1 MGTCHQQAFMQAFR
15 HFLWFTMLNLCW
27 GLVIID
33 VGGVNNI
40 MEIRVLK
47 YFLMVARE
55 ENITKAAVLLHLTQP
70 TLSRQLMQLEEE
82 LGVKLFHRSKHSIV
96 LTEDGMLLKRRA
108 QEIVSLSHK
117 TVQELSHKED
127 MLSGEIAIGC
137 GETKGML
144 FLSEQIRKF
153 QQKYPLVQFSIHSA
167 IADDTKERIEKG
179 ILDIGLLMEPV
190 DVGKYEFIR
199 MPKKEKWG
207 ILARKDSELAAKEF
221 INPEDLLGVP
231 LIMVKRELVKN
242 ELASWFG
249 DHYEGLQIA
258 ATYNLILNAAAM
270 VERGVG
276 IALCFDLGVAFYEDL
291 CFIPLTPTLET
302 GSVLVW
308 KKNQTLGAATSQFMN
323 FLKNAFKAL

>member
-1 MGTCHQQAFMQAFR
+1 
-15 HFLWFTMLNLCW
+15 MLNPHW
-27 GLVIID
+27 KVVIIE
-33 VGGVNNI
+33 VEGANNI
-40 MEIRVLK
+40 MEFRVLK

-55 ENITKAAVLLHLTQP
+55 ENITKAAALLHLTQP

-82 LGVKLFHRSKHSIV
+82 LGVTLFHRSKHSII

-108 QEIVSLSHK
+108 QEIVSLSDK

-127 MLSGEIAIGC
+127 VLSGEIAIGC
-137 GETKGML
+137 GETKNML
-144 FLSEQIRKF
+144 FLSEQIKKF
-153 QQKYPLVQFSIHSA
+153 RQKYPLVQFSIHSA
-167 IADDTKERIEKG
+167 IADDIKERIEKG

-199 MPKKEKWG
+199 MPQKEKWG
-207 ILARKDSELAAKEF
+207 ILVRKDSELAAKES
-221 INPEDLLGVP
+221 INPKDLTNVP

-249 DHYEGLQIA
+249 DYYEGLQIA
-258 ATYNLILNAAAM
+258 ATYNLILNAASM

-276 IALCFDLGVAFYEDL
+276 VALCFDLGAAFYEDL
-291 CFIPLTPTLET
+291 CFIPLAPTLET

-308 KKNQTLGAATSQFMN
+308 KKNQTLGAATSQFMR
-323 FLKNAFKAL
+323 FLRNAFQAL